1 MKLNIEDLSKVKG
14 LLLTACGD
22 YEPWAD
28 MMYWSGGGDH
38 GVYDFP
44 LDPDQIERID
54 ITTVGVEG
62 ALESIT
68 SSPEF
73 N

>member
-1 MKLNIEDLSKVKG
+1 MDIRIEDLSKLG
-14 LLLTACGD
+14 LRVSTVCRD

-44 LDPDQIERID
+44 LDLDQVERID
-54 ITTVGVEG
+54 ITRKGVEG
-62 ALESIT
+62 PEEFFT
-68 SSPEF
+68 SSS
-73 N
+73 